1 MKGRPINLTVGG
13 SRGIIMLK
21 IIPLGEVTGYL
32 INNNNINNNF
42 NIIISNTI
50 LANKGVIIT
59 PLNPRRVTE
68 KMPS

>member
-1 MKGRPINLTVGG
+1 
-13 SRGIIMLK
+13 MLK
-21 IIPLGEVTGYL
+21 IIPLGEATGYL